1 MMPQEKRRPAR
12 GETDSYYYRY
22 IDRIDSDDVLA
33 VLEEQHAGSAGFFG
47 AIPLEKTLHSYAPG
61 KWTIRQVVNHIS
73 DCERL
78 FVARAFWFARA
89 FDSALPSFSSD
100 LSAEM
105 AGANDVEWRA
115 HLEEFDSVRRATISF
130 FRNLP
135 AGAWDR
141 VGKTVE
147 YPFTVRSLAY
157 IAAGHFDH
165 HLAILKERYL

>member
-1 MMPQEKRRPAR
+1 MPHEKRRPAR
-12 GETDSYYYRY
+12 DETDSYFYRY

-33 VLEEQHAGSAGFFG
+33 VLERQLPESAAFFG
-47 AIPLEKTLHSYAPG
+47 AIPEGKTLDSYAPG

-78 FVARAFWFARA
+78 FVSRAFWFARG
-89 FDSALPSFSSD
+89 FDSALPGFSSD
-100 LSAEM
+100 LSAET
-105 AGANDVEWRA
+105 AAANDVAWKS
-115 HLEEFDSVRRATISF
+115 HLEEFDAVRRSTLSF

-135 AGAWDR
+135 DTAWDR
-141 VGKTVE
+141 TGRTVE

>member
-1 MMPQEKRRPAR
+1 MPPEKRRPGR
-12 GETDSYYYRY
+12 DETDSYYYRY

-33 VLEEQHAGSAGFFG
+33 VLQAQLSESAGFFV
-47 AIPLEKTLHSYAPG
+47 AIPEGKTLHSYEPG

-73 DCERL
+73 DCERV
-78 FVARAFWFARA
+78 FVSRAFWFARG

-100 LSAEM
+100 LSAET
-105 AGANDVEWRA
+105 AGANDVAWKA
-115 HLEEFDSVRRATISF
+115 HLEEFDAVRRSTLFF

-135 AGAWDR
+135 DDAWDK
-141 VGKTVE
+141 VGRTVE

-165 HLAILKERYL
+165 HRAILKERYL